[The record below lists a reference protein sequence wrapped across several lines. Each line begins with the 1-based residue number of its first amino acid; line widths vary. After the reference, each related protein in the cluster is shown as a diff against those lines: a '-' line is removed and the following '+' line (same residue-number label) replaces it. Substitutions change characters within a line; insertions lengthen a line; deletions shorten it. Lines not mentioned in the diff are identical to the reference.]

1 MIGVVVVGVVDV
13 VVRVIFGV
21 VILMFSMVAMATA
34 MATTAT
40 IHISCHF
47 LSFLAPDSVHK
58 SHLIRV

>member
-13 VVRVIFGV
+13 FGVIFGV
-21 VILMFSMVAMATA
+21 VILMFAMVAMATA